1 MSQIFKASCIAAALG
16 AAMTMTSYSAS
27 AAPLVSGLE
36 GALSSNIMAVQYGPG
51 KHGGHKPGF
60 RPGPKH
66 GPGFGPGRRGG
77 NWGHRRRGPGGAA
90 IGLGIAGAIIGGAII
105 ANEANRAYAAPPPA
119 AYDDGYGRCAATFRS
134 FNPNTGTYVDLN
146 GYERPCPYL

>member
-1 MSQIFKASCIAAALG
+1 
-16 AAMTMTSYSAS
+16 
-27 AAPLVSGLE
+27 
-36 GALSSNIMAVQYGPG
+36 MAVEYPGGPG
-51 KHGGHKPGF
+51 PKHHKPGF
-60 RPGPKH
+60 KPGPKH
-66 GPGFGPGRRGG
+66 GPGFGPGPRGGG

-134 FNPNTGTYVDLN
+134 FNPNTGTYIDLN